1 MPESD
6 FVVAQIEAGGTSG
19 AQKTRNQVLAAAI
32 EIGLMALF
40 MFGLVI
46 EQLWF
51 FIAFL
56 AAVVALGVLYGR
68 RPRLR
73 ARIVQ
78 AFDDSRVT
86 SAALLLVLLAAY
98 PIIFSNN
105 PYLVHIGALAAI
117 YVIMALGLN
126 ITLGYAGLLDI
137 GFAVYFGAGAYASAQ
152 FAIHFDVGF
161 WVGLLIGGVCASL
174 FGFIVAWPALR
185 VQDHYLGLV
194 TLGYGLMMNLLARNL
209 RFLTNGTDGVIN
221 IPPPAIG
228 SHSFTQPLVIGSL
241 SLPFQANYYY
251 LAVTFALLTV
261 FVSARLRRSKL
272 GRAWDA
278 IREDEIA
285 ARCSGVNARGVKI
298 LAFSTGAFFG
308 GIGGA
313 IYAHMIGYISPENFT
328 FLESIT
334 ILVMVVIGGTGNIF
348 GVATGAI
355 LFVVLP
361 ERLREFE
368 HLRLLLFGAALV
380 LLMIYRPAGL
390 FPRQRIRRLLPI
402 GMLSGLLGKMKDRLA
417 GGRGLEQQQETQR

>member
-1 MPESD
+1 
-6 FVVAQIEAGGTSG
+6 
-19 AQKTRNQVLAAAI
+19 
-32 EIGLMALF
+32 
-40 MFGLVI
+40 
-46 EQLWF
+46 
-51 FIAFL
+51 
-56 AAVVALGVLYGR
+56 
-68 RPRLR
+68 
-73 ARIVQ
+73 
-78 AFDDSRVT
+78 
-86 SAALLLVLLAAY
+86 
-98 PIIFSNN
+98 
-105 PYLVHIGALAAI
+105 
-117 YVIMALGLN
+117 
-126 ITLGYAGLLDI
+126 
-137 GFAVYFGAGAYASAQ
+137 
-152 FAIHFDVGF
+152 
-161 WVGLLIGGVCASL
+161 
-174 FGFIVAWPALR
+174 LR

-221 IPPPAIG
+221 IPPPSIG

-355 LFVVLP
+355 LLVVLP

-390 FPRQRIRRLLPI
+390 FPRQRIQRLLPI

-417 GGRGLEQQQETQR
+417 GGRGLAQQQETPR